1 MPDAAQNTLG
11 LFDSTALGW
20 IVDTPRAEP
29 EPLAATSGEP
39 DAESVRH
46 GTAPPVRGRN
56 FYLEGD
62 RGLARGWT
70 ARARDNLAAIRLSKE
85 LEESGRAPTAEEQ
98 ARLLRFV
105 GFGATDLAQ
114 NCFPLPG
121 SSDFRP
127 GWEPI
132 GRISPRRSVR
142 ANMRRCNARPSMR
155 TTRQSQSSAPCGA
168 PRGIWALR
176 PAACSSPGWVPGC
189 SSPCCQRSCARPL
202 D

>member
-20 IVDTPRAEP
+20 TVDTPRAEP
-29 EPLAATSGEP
+29 EPPAVTSGEP

-46 GTAPPVRGRN
+46 GAVPPVRGRN
-56 FYLEGD
+56 FYLETD
-62 RGLARGWT
+62 RGLARGWS

-105 GFGATDLAQ
+105 GFGATDLAH

-132 GRISPRRSVR
+132 GRDLAEALSPR
-142 ANMRRCNARPSMR
+142 
-155 TTRQSQSSAPCGA
+155 
-168 PRGIWALR
+168 
-176 PAACSSPGWVPGC
+176 
-189 SSPCCQRSCARPL
+189 

>member
-20 IVDTPRAEP
+20 TVDTPRAEP
-29 EPLAATSGEP
+29 EPLAATFGEP
-39 DAESVRH
+39 DTESVRH
-46 GTAPPVRGRN
+46 GAAPPVRGRN
-56 FYLEGD
+56 FYLETD
-62 RGLARGWT
+62 RGLARGWS

-105 GFGATDLAQ
+105 GFGATELAQ

-127 GWEPI
+127 GWEAI
-132 GRISPRRSVR
+132 GSELADSRFAGDCWRCCGGCLWAFRPRKASI
-142 ANMRRCNARPSMR
+142 ARH
-155 TTRQSQSSAPCGA
+155 
-168 PRGIWALR
+168 
-176 PAACSSPGWVPGC
+176 
-189 SSPCCQRSCARPL
+189 
-202 D
+202 